1 MTSFQALYHLAA
13 ANQGGVEAL
22 EQRLPQPKTIAQLK
36 RLSDDRYLSMM
47 ARCIFRAGFV
57 WRVID
62 NKWSGFENAF
72 AQFNPLAVAHFSDEK
87 LEQLAQDRSIVR
99 NFTKIVAVRN
109 NAVYVLDRQRSHGS
123 FAAFIADWP
132 EDNITGLWLE
142 MKKHGCR
149 LGGNSGPMMLRSMG
163 KDTFLLTK
171 DVCDALINQGFIKKI
186 SPSSQR
192 DIKVVEQVFNRLRD
206 ESGRPLCQIS
216 RILACTV

>member
-1 MTSFQALYHLAA
+1 MTSFQALYHLAV

-142 MKKHGCR
+142 MKKQGCR
-149 LGGNSGPMMLRSMG
+149 LGGNSGPMMLRRMG

-192 DIKVVEQVFNRLRD
+192 DLKVVEQVFNQLRE
-206 ESGRPLCQIS
+206 ESGRSLCQIS
-216 RILACTV
+216 RILAYTV

>member
-1 MTSFQALYHLAA
+1 MTSFEALYHLAA

-22 EQRLPQPKTIAQLK
+22 EHRLPQPKTLAQLK

-62 NKWSGFENAF
+62 NKWSGFEDAF

-123 FAAFIADWP
+123 FATFIAEWP

-142 MKKHGCR
+142 MKKQGCR

-192 DIKVVEQVFNRLRD
+192 DLKVVEQVFNQLRE
-206 ESGRPLCQIS
+206 ESGRSLCQIS
-216 RILACTV
+216 RILAYTV

>member
-1 MTSFQALYHLAA
+1 MTSFEALYHLAA

-22 EQRLPQPKTIAQLK
+22 ENRLPQPKTFAQLK

-62 NKWSGFENAF
+62 NKWPGFENAF

-123 FAAFIADWP
+123 FAKFIADWP
-132 EDNITGLWLE
+132 EENITGLWLE
-142 MKKHGCR
+142 MKKQGCR

-192 DIKVVEQVFNRLRD
+192 DLKVVEQVFNQLRE
-206 ESGRPLCQIS
+206 ESGRSLCQIS
-216 RILACTV
+216 RILAYTV

>member
-1 MTSFQALYHLAA
+1 MTSFEALYHLAA

-22 EQRLPQPKTIAQLK
+22 ENRLPQPKTVAQLK

-62 NKWSGFENAF
+62 NKWPGFEGAF

-87 LEQLAQDRSIVR
+87 LELLAQDRSIVR

-123 FAAFIADWP
+123 FATFIADWP

-192 DIKVVEQVFNRLRD
+192 DLKVVEQVFNRLRD

-216 RILACTV
+216 RILASTV

>member
-1 MTSFQALYHLAA
+1 MTSFEALYHLAA
-13 ANQGGVEAL
+13 ANQGGADAL
-22 EQRLPQPKTIAQLK
+22 EHRLPQPKTFAQLK
-36 RLSDDRYLSMM
+36 QLTDDRYLSMM

>member
-1 MTSFQALYHLAA
+1 MTSFEALYHLAA

-22 EQRLPQPKTIAQLK
+22 EHRLPQPKTFAQLK
-36 RLSDDRYLSMM
+36 QLTDDRYLSMM

-62 NKWSGFENAF
+62 NKWPGFEDAF

-123 FAAFIADWP
+123 FATFIAEWP

-142 MKKHGCR
+142 MKKQGCR

-192 DIKVVEQVFNRLRD
+192 DLKVVEQVFNQLRE

-216 RILACTV
+216 RILAYTV